1 MGETMADQQPI
12 LTSRSLSPEEVRK
25 RTKIAEDFYSVFSNH
40 VRVAASVTEFRLF
53 FGENYPTATGE
64 IEVIENFSIVLT
76 PAQAKSM
83 SSLLAETIQKIE
95 ALYGAIRDIRSLQK
109 TETPQPAT
117 PATER
122 QD

>member
-1 MGETMADQQPI
+1 MADQQPI